1 MIQKGHENH
10 VEVIAIQVEALSDVL
25 VLHLLPCHHLG
36 ADLLRLLGE
45 AGDVLVEPLAE
56 LLGILLGEQD
66 LVDND
71 VVRIDAEFGQLLDEA
86 LGLVDGKEFGDANA
100 DEGGDGGILEGVVDL
115 VDDGP
120 GLLEAADEHFLHVG
134 AVAAAEHGGGLV
146 DHAAE
151 AVLELHH
158 LAEGLLHD
166 GGEGEE
172 AEGVAGRGRVEDD
185 DVVVEA
191 LDLLHQLREGHGL
204 VDSRDGVGQLG
215 HDGGDGGIVPAVG
228 AGRLLHGLLHL
239 LHVVVGVNL
248 HGREV
253 VEALD
258 GGRLAADLLAEG
270 IGEVVG
276 GVGTDDED
284 LLAALGELD
293 AEAARGGGLTDSALA
308 TNEDPLEGV
317 LLDDVH
323 ERGIGKI
330 AFVEFRHPGCVCK
343 CMLRSY

>member
-1 MIQKGHENH
+1 M
-10 VEVIAIQVEALSDVL
+10 EVIAVQVEALSNVL
-25 VLHLLPCHHLG
+25 VLHLLSCHHLG

-45 AGDVLVEPLAE
+45 AGDVLLEPLSE

-71 VVRIDAEFGQLLDEA
+71 VVRVDAKFGKLLDEA
-86 LGLVDGKEFGDANA
+86 LGLVDGEEFGDANA

-115 VDDGP
+115 VDDGS

-134 AVAAAEHGGGLV
+134 AVSAAEHGGGLV
-146 DHAAE
+146 DEAAE

-172 AEGVAGRGRVEDD
+172 AEGMAGGGRVEDD

-191 LDLLHQLREGHGL
+191 LDLLHELGEGHGL
-204 VDSRDGVGQLG
+204 VDAGDGVGQLG
-215 HDGGDGGIVPAVG
+215 HDGGDGGIVTAVG

-239 LHVVVGVNL
+239 LHVVVGVNF

-270 IGEVVG
+270 IGQVVG
-276 GVGTDDED
+276 RVSTDDED
-284 LLAALGELD
+284 LLAGLGELD
-293 AEAARGGGLTDSALA
+293 AKAARGGGLTDSTLA
-308 TNEDPLEGV
+308 TNEDPLERV

-330 AFVEFRHPGCVCK
+330 AVVKFGHFYVCK
-343 CMLRSY
+343 IKFKL